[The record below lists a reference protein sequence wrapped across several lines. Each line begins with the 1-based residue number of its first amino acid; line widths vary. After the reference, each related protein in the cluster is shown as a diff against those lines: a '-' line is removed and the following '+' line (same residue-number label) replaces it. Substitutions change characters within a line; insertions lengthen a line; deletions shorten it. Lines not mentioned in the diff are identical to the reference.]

1 MKKKEELLQEKKS
14 CREGCLRAGVT
25 SAVIALLWAV
35 AWVLVLLLTGCK
47 GATEYVT
54 VEKVVERTDTVR
66 EVQLLRDTAHVR
78 DSVFLTQYLR
88 GDTMYVVKYKERVEY
103 RERVK
108 RDTVYKSKRD
118 SVAVPVPYPVEFVK
132 EVEKP
137 LKWWQKWLMWIGAF
151 AVLVVAGAL
160 VLKWKKVF

>member
-1 MKKKEELLQEKKS
+1 MDNVIKKLL
-14 CREGCLRAGVT
+14 RRAATLSGIY
-25 SAVIALLWAV
+25 AAIFAAGWLLA
-35 AWVLVLLLTGCK
+35 LLLTGCR

-66 EVQLLRDTAHVR
+66 EVRLLRDTAHVR
-78 DSVFLTQYLR
+78 DSVFLTQYML
-88 GDTMYVVKYKERVEY
+88 GDTLYIVKYKERVEY

-118 SVAVPVPYPVEFVK
+118 SVAVPVPYPVEVVK

-137 LKWWQKWLMWIGAF
+137 LKWWQEGLMWIGALS
-151 AVLVVAGAL
+151 VLVAVGAL

>member
-1 MKKKEELLQEKKS
+1 MDNVIKKLL
-14 CREGCLRAGVT
+14 RRAATLGGIY
-25 SAVIALLWAV
+25 AAIFAAGWLLA
-35 AWVLVLLLTGCK
+35 LLLTGCR

-54 VEKVVERTDTVR
+54 VEKVVVRTDTVR
-66 EVQLLRDTAHVR
+66 EVRLLRDTTHVR

-103 RERVK
+103 RDRVK
-108 RDTVYKSKRD
+108 RDTVYRSKRD
-118 SVAVPVPYPVEFVK
+118 SVAVPVPYPVEVVK

-137 LKWWQKWLMWIGAF
+137 LKWWQEGLMWIGALS
-151 AVLVVAGAL
+151 VLVAVGAL

>member
-1 MKKKEELLQEKKS
+1 MDNVMIKLL
-14 CREGCLRAGVT
+14 RRA
-25 SAVIALLWAV
+25 AIFALGWL
-35 AWVLVLLLTGCK
+35 LTLLLTGCR
-47 GATEYVT
+47 GATEYVA

-66 EVQLLRDTAHVR
+66 EVRLLRDTAHVR

-108 RDTVYKSKRD
+108 RDTVYRSKRD
-118 SVAVPVPYPVEFVK
+118 SVAVPVPYPVEVVK

-137 LKWWQKWLMWIGAF
+137 LKWWQEGLMWIGALAMLV
-151 AVLVVAGAL
+151 AVGAL
-160 VLKWKKVF
+160 VLKWKNVF